1 MNVNMVEFLEEI
13 NVSHF
18 GGYEFLKDT
27 ATTGCFFGKLLSAFV
42 ALWCRSG

>member
-27 ATTGCFFGKLLSAFV
+27 STSGCLIGKLLNALV
-42 ALWCRSG
+42 AL